1 MPMEYGHIEGVDKP
15 ISRILQGTSE
25 QEQAEESLLD
35 GVFELGVNAIDS
47 AHVYGHGKSESMVG
61 KWIESRG
68 IRDQVVILTKG
79 AHHTSDRKRVTP
91 FDITSELFDSLA
103 RFRTNF
109 IDIYILHRDDPTKE
123 VGPIV
128 EILNEHKAA
137 GRIGIFGG
145 SNWSIPRIQE
155 ANEYAYKHNLQS
167 FTVSSPNYTMAEQV
181 KIPWD
186 DCITISGPKNE
197 DSRTWYAEQKMV
209 LFTWSS
215 MAQGFWSG
223 RFTRDTFDAYK
234 SNLPHSC
241 IEAYAYEQNFTR
253 LDRAQELAEE
263 KNVSIPQIALAF
275 IFNQPLNIFSLIGV
289 YHPDECKTNIEAL
302 NIKLTQTEL
311 DWLDLKRDAR

>member
-1 MPMEYGHIEGVDKP
+1 MVYGHIEGVDKP

-35 GVFELGVNAIDS
+35 GVFELGVNAFDS

-61 KWIESRG
+61 QWIESRG
-68 IRDQVVILTKG
+68 IRDKVVILTKG
-79 AHHTSDRKRVTP
+79 AHHSGDRKRVTP
-91 FDITSELFDSLA
+91 FDITSELHDSLA
-103 RFRTNF
+103 RFHTNF
-109 IDIYILHRDDPTKE
+109 IDIYILHRDDPTQE

-128 EILNEHKAA
+128 EVLNEHKAA
-137 GRIGIFGG
+137 GRIGVFGG
-145 SNWSIPRIQE
+145 SNWAISRIQK
-155 ANEYAYKHNLQS
+155 ANEYAYKHNLQP

-181 KIPWD
+181 KTPWD
-186 DCITISGPKNE
+186 DCVTISGPKNE
-197 DSRTWYAEQKMV
+197 DSRAWYAEQKMA

-223 RFTRDTFDAYK
+223 RFTRNTFDAYK
-234 SNLPHSC
+234 SNLLHSC

-263 KNVSIPQIALAF
+263 KGVSIPHIALAF

-302 NIKLTQTEL
+302 NLKLTQTEL
-311 DWLDLKRDAR
+311 DWLDLKREDR